1 MAAAGGGVQPLMT
14 FPLLQPCDIAVNY
27 QTVNP
32 TAAAVAQGDK
42 PASQGVVTTSDLVLS
57 LSPAVMQLVMR
68 TAVQLQM
75 TLGQAAP
82 PTVRTQRYVLL
93 HSGCKE
99 HQEDGVETRPTGVST
114 TGLAFWRPVPVAG
127 YCAVGDLVTSGG
139 AFRPPPRPLRA
150 ATLLRDSVALVWPP
164 VAYRRVWCDPAAGL
178 GLWEPIAAEG
188 FIALGCVAG
197 ALDVPPPLNLV
208 RCVRQKLLSPSIT
221 YSFINNPG
229 TGVRLLQLGNC
240 FQSFLV
246 GRMQGAVS
254 PNKAAAVGALT
265 GVAPMA
271 EASSRMFDLRFPLG
285 LQTEDVDAGT
295 PARSLET
302 SSSEA
307 RRKMFH
313 ARKSINLNLTLVEL
327 APEDTDKVWTDSDSA
342 GWGPGRLVGGRPG
355 AVWRPM
361 NLPPGY
367 SYFGDVIKASH
378 SERPTMLYAVQD
390 DAQMLARPVDYEVVW
405 FDGGACRN
413 LTRSTGGLCVVWA
426 VGSCRG
432 SIAHTS
438 IGDRCGRRSWV
449 LERRGRSDNAKRPVV
464 PAHHCSSVRGYAQA
478 TPWAG
483 TR

>member
-188 FIALGCVAG
+188 FIALGCGGCTGCASAAQPRALRATEAALSVHHLLVHQQPRHRRAPVA
-197 ALDVPPPLNLV
+197 A
-208 RCVRQKLLSPSIT
+208 SE
-221 YSFINNPG
+221 
-229 TGVRLLQLGNC
+229 LG
-240 FQSFLV
+240 FRRFLTWSELEECH
-246 GRMQGAVS
+246 GQ
-254 PNKAAAVGALT
+254 AAV
-265 GVAPMA
+265 
-271 EASSRMFDLRFPLG
+271 
-285 LQTEDVDAGT
+285 
-295 PARSLET
+295 
-302 SSSEA
+302 
-307 RRKMFH
+307 
-313 ARKSINLNLTLVEL
+313 
-327 APEDTDKVWTDSDSA
+327 
-342 GWGPGRLVGGRPG
+342 
-355 AVWRPM
+355 
-361 NLPPGY
+361 
-367 SYFGDVIKASH
+367 
-378 SERPTMLYAVQD
+378 
-390 DAQMLARPVDYEVVW
+390 
-405 FDGGACRN
+405 
-413 LTRSTGGLCVVWA
+413 
-426 VGSCRG
+426 
-432 SIAHTS
+432 
-438 IGDRCGRRSWV
+438 
-449 LERRGRSDNAKRPVV
+449 
-464 PAHHCSSVRGYAQA
+464 
-478 TPWAG
+478 
-483 TR
+483 